1 MRGMDAR
8 AAQIRRVSREFE
20 AEFGESLPRIFFAP
34 GRVNLLGAHL
44 DYNGGDVLP
53 MAVDKGVYAAARL
66 TDDGVIRLRSLNQ
79 ELTLDMPVGAVAER
93 RDPAQQWGAYP
104 LGVWRFF
111 AEKTGLRSGVSLVFG
126 GDLPLESGLSSSAAI
141 EVATAVALDGLHG
154 TGLGGEEL
162 AMVAHQAETEYV
174 GLQCGIMDQFASAL
188 GQSGSLLWLH
198 CAGPSYQY
206 VPLDPQTCEVLLMDT
221 RKPRE
226 LASTGFNQ
234 RVRECAEAHA
244 ILEHVRALP
253 HLAAYELADLEAAGE
268 SLGGVHLMRARHVVT
283 EMQRIGMGVAA
294 LQRGDIEGLGA
305 TMNESHRSASVDY
318 EVSCEELDV
327 ITAAA
332 RSVDGVFGSRMTGAG
347 FGGCA
352 TALIE
357 PGSAERV
364 ESEVSRVFSTRF
376 GVEPHFETL
385 HAGAGPGELT

>member
-1 MRGMDAR
+1 MRATEAR
-8 AAQIRRVSREFE
+8 AGHIQRVSGKFE
-20 AEFGESLPRIFFAP
+20 AEFGGPRPRIFFAP

-53 MAVDKGVYAAARL
+53 MAVDRGVYAAARL
-66 TDDGVIRLRSLNQ
+66 NDDGIIRLRSLNL
-79 ELTLDMPVGAVAER
+79 ELELNVPCGAVGESQ
-93 RDPAQQWGAYP
+93 DPAHGWGAYP
-104 LGVWRFF
+104 LGVWRYF
-111 AEKTGLRSGVSLVFG
+111 AQKTGLRKGVSVVFG

-141 EVATAVALDGLHG
+141 EVATAFALDSLHG
-154 TGLGGEEL
+154 AGLDREEL
-162 AMVAHQAETEYV
+162 AMVAHRAETEYV

-188 GQSGSLLWLH
+188 GRSGSLLWLH

-206 VPLDPQTCEVLLMDT
+206 VPLDPKTCEVLLMDT

-234 RVRECAEAHA
+234 RVAECAEAHA
-244 ILEHVRALP
+244 ILERVRELP
-253 HLAAYELADLEAAGE
+253 HLAAYEVADLQAAGDAL
-268 SLGGVHLMRARHVVT
+268 SGVHLMRARHVVT
-283 EMQRIGMGVAA
+283 EMQRIAKGIAA
-294 LQRGDIEGLGA
+294 LKRGDIQGLGE

-327 ITAAA
+327 ITSAA
-332 RSVDGVFGSRMTGAG
+332 RDVKGVFGSRMTGAG

-357 PGSAERV
+357 PGGAQGV
-364 ESEVSRVFSTRF
+364 QSEVSRVFEARF

-385 HAGAGPGELT
+385 RAGAGPGELT